1 MKAYAKLIVLL
12 LLVLPY
18 VVLADPAS
26 IGLSKLSAKGL
37 SKEQAKQVLL
47 AALEHE
53 KYSPSSP
60 GMYIESL
67 TKKNG
72 TAIHS
77 GYYDFGLSY
86 ESPDAGATQTM
97 GLFAISRFTGDVW
110 ELNLCRRY
118 SFSKLDKLQK
128 AITQVTKKTF
138 ADEKKQRRGLGCTD
152 E

>member
-1 MKAYAKLIVLL
+1 MKVYAKLIVLL
-12 LLVLPY
+12 LLVLPC
-18 VVLADPAS
+18 VVLAGSPT
-26 IGLSKLSAKGL
+26 IGLSKFSAKGL
-37 SKEQAKQVLL
+37 SKTQARQVLL
-47 AALEHE
+47 VVLEHE
-53 KYSPSSP
+53 KFSPNSP
-60 GMYIESL
+60 GMYIENL

-86 ESPDAGATQTM
+86 ESPDAGATQTL

-118 SFSKLDKLQK
+118 SFSKLDKLQQ
-128 AITQVTKKTF
+128 AITQATKKTF